1 MPPLML
7 PETFAPLA
15 AAFAPCFSAPTYR
28 VFLVLVAGWAQ
39 PLGARGGEPAAPQP
53 GDPPDRASDGL

>member
-15 AAFAPCFSAPTYR
+15 AAFAPCFTAPTYR
-28 VFLVLVAGWAQ
+28 VFLVLVAGWAHCA
-39 PLGARGGEPAAPQP
+39 GR
-53 GDPPDRASDGL
+53 